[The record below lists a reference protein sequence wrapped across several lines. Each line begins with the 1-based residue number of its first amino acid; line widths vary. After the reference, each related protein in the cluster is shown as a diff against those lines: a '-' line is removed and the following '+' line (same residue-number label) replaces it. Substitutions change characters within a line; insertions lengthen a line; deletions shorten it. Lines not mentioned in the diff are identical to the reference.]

1 MEPTESKIRALIG
14 RAATAYSAGPSVSDT
29 RRVCQDLAQAG
40 VASTICYWNVGTE
53 EPLRMSAVYSQ
64 LLGVIWQ
71 LQTDCYL
78 SIKAPAIN
86 LDPRLLQK
94 ILARAWRT
102 GVKVHFDAMGPEAA
116 DATFALIDMA
126 RHVYPRLGCTLPGR
140 WRRSLAD
147 ADRAIA
153 LDLEVRVV
161 KGQWSEG
168 TTEEIDP
175 RNGFL
180 DVIDRL
186 ATGRARHVAVAT
198 HDVELAR
205 QAVRRLK
212 TSGIDCELEL
222 LYGLP
227 ARPVLALAQQL
238 KVPARMYVPCGR
250 VGLPYR
256 LHQAVRNPRIL
267 AWFAHDL
274 WRAGKP
280 LNSVGSAKR
289 RLAA

>member
-1 MEPTESKIRALIG
+1 MEPTESKIRSLIR

-29 RRVCQDLAQAG
+29 RCVCQDLAQAG
-40 VASTICYWNVGTE
+40 MASTICYWNAGTE
-53 EPLRMSAVYSQ
+53 EPHCMSTLYSE

-78 SIKAPAIN
+78 SIKAPAIDF
-86 LDPRLLQK
+86 DPRLLQK

-102 GVKVHFDAMGPEAA
+102 GAKVHFDAMGPEAA
-116 DATFALIDMA
+116 DATFYLIETA
-126 RHVYPRLGCTLPGR
+126 RQIYPKLGCTLPGR

-153 LDLEVRVV
+153 LELEVRVV

-168 TTEEIDP
+168 TTDEIDP

-180 DVIDRL
+180 DLIDRL
-186 ATGRARHVAVAT
+186 AAGRARHVAVAT
-198 HDVELAR
+198 HDVELAG
-205 QAVRRLK
+205 QAVRRLQ
-212 TSGIDCELEL
+212 TGGIDCELEL

-227 ARPVLALAQQL
+227 VRPVLALAQQL
-238 KVPARMYVPCGR
+238 KIPARMYVPCGH

-256 LHQAVRNPRIL
+256 LHHAVRNPRIL

-274 WRAGKP
+274 WRGGKP
-280 LNSVGSAKR
+280 LNSVASAR